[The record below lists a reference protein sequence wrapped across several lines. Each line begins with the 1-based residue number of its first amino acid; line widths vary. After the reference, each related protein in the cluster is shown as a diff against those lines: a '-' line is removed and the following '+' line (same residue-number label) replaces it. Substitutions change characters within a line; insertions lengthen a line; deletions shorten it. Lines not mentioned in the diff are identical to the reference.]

1 MTTPVRIETRVSSS
15 SPIEITAV
23 ASSASRGRTMAAIA
37 PTGRNSSVA
46 RPLLTPPLACT
57 SSVMATPST
66 ASGNSAI
73 HSAPGQRRWIGCTH
87 TRPKVK

>member
-1 MTTPVRIETRVSSS
+1 M
-15 SPIEITAV
+15 
-23 ASSASRGRTMAAIA
+23 
-37 PTGRNSSVA
+37 
-46 RPLLTPPLACT
+46 PPLECT
-57 SSVMATPST
+57 SSVMTTAST